1 MDYEIN
7 VDFTEWN
14 IIVGEGFFKDFGC
27 SKVDSEEE

>member
-14 IIVGEGFFKDFGC
+14 IIVREGLFKDFGC
-27 SKVDSEEE
+27 SRVASEEE